1 MEAGLPRLVG
11 SGPTLPPGS
20 QRVPLTGKAVAGARS
35 LGYRQ
40 TDNVKNDSG
49 ARNEVLVDL
58 GQPSAARVSR
68 GDRVAAGNSP
78 WNDRE
83 RFRRGNRYTR
93 RASTRSRAACHQD
106 LRRLGARAGHPPGGK
121 SARTHGRCGRMA
133 CHGSRGHGHALGGG
147 EKGPAGKRYRRGNQ
161 RKRVSRP
168 RIRRSHGRKAGPFA
182 PFDTGSTDS
191 NPQHGSRDL
200 RLSGLQTSRTTGSS
214 GHGPDLHHRKQGV
227 G

>member
-1 MEAGLPRLVG
+1 MDIRNFF
-11 SGPTLPPGS
+11 
-20 QRVPLTGKAVAGARS
+20 GKAAAGARS

-40 TDNVKNDSG
+40 TYNVKNDSG
-49 ARNEVLVDL
+49 ERNEVLVDFRR
-58 GQPSAARVSR
+58 PSATRVPR

-93 RASTRSRAACHQD
+93 RAGARSRVPCHQD
-106 LRRLGARAGHPPGGK
+106 LRRLGARAGHPPDGK
-121 SARTHGRCGRMA
+121 LARTHGRCGRTA
-133 CHGSRGHGHALGGG
+133 CHGSHIHGHALRCG

-161 RKRVSRP
+161 RHWVSRP
-168 RIRRSHGRKAGPFA
+168 RIRRSHGREAGPFA
-182 PFDTGSTDS
+182 PFDTSSTDS
-191 NPQHGSRDL
+191 KPQHGPRDL

-214 GHGPDLHHRKQGV
+214 GHGSDLHHRKQGV